1 MKTILDEIA
10 EKTRERIEER
20 KKKVSLEELK
30 ERISRQSRK
39 KEAFLFHK
47 VLGQKE
53 LSFICEVKKASPSKG
68 VIAEKFPY
76 LEIAEEYEKAGAS
89 AISCLTEPFYFQGQD
104 RYLEEIAAKV
114 GIPVLRK
121 DFTVD
126 PYMIYEARAMH
137 ADAVLLIC
145 ALLKEEELIEYLEL
159 TEQLGM
165 SALVE
170 SHSEQ
175 EMEMAIRCGASILG
189 VNNRDLHT
197 FHVDLR
203 TSIRLRSLV
212 PEGKIFISESGIRT
226 AEDIKVLREHG
237 ADGVLVGETLMRVS
251 DKKKVLDQLRGTA

>member
-10 EKTRERIEER
+10 EKTRERIV
-20 KKKVSLEELK
+20 KKKKEVSVEQLK
-30 ERISRQSRK
+30 ERIYRQPRK
-39 KEAFLFHK
+39 KEPFLFQK

-68 VIAEKFPY
+68 VIAENFPY
-76 LEIAEEYEKAGAS
+76 LKIAEEYEKAGAS

-104 RYLEEIAAKV
+104 SYLEEIAAKV
-114 GIPVLRK
+114 RIPVLRK

-126 PYMIYEARAMH
+126 PYMIYEARAMN

-145 ALLKEEELIEYLEL
+145 ALLQEEELQEYLEL

-175 EMEMAIRCGASILG
+175 EMEMAIRCGADILG
-189 VNNRDLHT
+189 VNNRDLHN
-197 FHVDLR
+197 FHVDLN
-203 TSIRLRSLV
+203 TSIRLGRLV

-226 AEDIKVLREHG
+226 PEDIKVLREYG
-237 ADGVLVGETLMRVS
+237 ADGVLVGETLMRGS
-251 DKKKVLDQLRGTA
+251 DKKNALDQLRGTA